1 MLGFAG
7 CMCHDFQTL
16 PHQYKRRRSFNPQ
29 HTTFIGSDIP
39 RFLEDTLSMNKT
51 GYNYFNKELNIATI
65 HETFVDSDAA
75 VLRVE
80 NLINSPVNEPFTELF
95 KVINFSVL
103 GDANSALIS
112 ALEGWNPIYFP
123 YEDGF
128 NKTL

>member
-1 MLGFAG
+1 ME
-7 CMCHDFQTL
+7 HI
-16 PHQYKRRRSFNPQ
+16 
-29 HTTFIGSDIP
+29 TFILT
-39 RFLEDTLSMNKT
+39 LESNGNIKAVETFIKDLSVPYTSQCDEPNTKSFEW
-51 GYNYFNKELNIATI
+51 YFNRELNIATI

-80 NLINSPVNEPFTELF
+80 NLINSPVNEHFTELF

-128 NKTL
+128 NKTLK